1 MGLISSLTERIYQCF
16 LLASPPPPSATE
28 AKSVASVAD
37 TLSPILAVIGNF
49 LVVLALVWVLFK
61 VGKLIDGLSES
72 VRRDRDDI

>member
-1 MGLISSLTERIYQCF
+1 
-16 LLASPPPPSATE
+16 
-28 AKSVASVAD
+28 
-37 TLSPILAVIGNF
+37 VIGNF